1 MRRRK
6 STCHSTPRHSAP
18 RRVSRCLSCCAFR
31 ADPAKRLLVFAPQQN
46 TAILPD
52 AGTDALMAAERSIW
66 EAWNAKGATRIEVLT
81 AKEIAFVNIFG
92 TFRAN
97 KAHLL
102 VLTCNNTDS
111 Y

>member
-1 MRRRK
+1 
-6 STCHSTPRHSAP
+6 
-18 RRVSRCLSCCAFR
+18 
-31 ADPAKRLLVFAPQQN
+31 
-46 TAILPD
+46 
-52 AGTDALMAAERSIW
+52 MAAERSIW

-102 VLTCNNTDS
+102 GKSWLRPGPPLLTDPSSTCGWRAACLADS
-111 Y
+111 GSASRA